1 MSTFNSTV
9 RTRRKTRLAT
19 ALALALGV
27 VASQA
32 LAADAVPSLTTEA
45 VMAIDRDAAHSLDGF
60 DPASILI
67 RGSLS
72 GDADP
77 TLAQVL
83 QRLDH
88 AQPRQTTGNIFTVTS
103 CADSGTG
110 SLREAFNAAQSGDT
124 IDISHL
130 TCGAIKLTSSV
141 VTTVDNLTIVGDPER
156 KYGIDGQ
163 NMTRPI
169 VHFGSGAL
177 TLDGVAVMNGRF
189 TSATEPSLGGCVY
202 SWGDVH
208 LANQTRVKYCSAVNT
223 NPTPGSGTNTHAAG
237 GAVYAFRSVTISD
250 AIVSGG
256 EATSTHGQALGGNIF
271 SYSVDS
277 LNGLIVNG
285 TANGLTSSYG
295 GGICV
300 RQIFVGRRTTISNNK
315 AVGNNA
321 RGGGVWIRDGNGS
334 TSRVV
339 DSTISSNIAN
349 AAAALAFG
357 RFSRAGDGLLIKNST
372 IANNESIASNSQ
384 YGGAIYA
391 GTDTVTI
398 QNTTI
403 SGNIESN
410 ASNKKYGAGLRIK
423 PGVTA
428 TLSST
433 VVGGNMLKRTDSS
446 TAPDDLTAA
455 DFSGSETVNGTIV
468 GGHNFI
474 SARLNT
480 HVPADT
486 LGLGA
491 GFIPL
496 DPMLEPLADNG
507 GYTRTMLP
515 KPDSPLID
523 AGNDNGLTNDQ
534 RGSGFPR
541 IVGTAADIGA
551 VEANDI
557 IFANGFD

>member
-156 KYGIDGQ
+156 KYGINGQ
-163 NMTRPI
+163 NSVRPI
-169 VHFGSGAL
+169 VHTGTGTL
-177 TLDGVAVMNGRF
+177 TLDGVVVMNGRF
-189 TSATEPSLGGCVY
+189 SSATEPSLGGCVY
-202 SWGDVH
+202 SMGNAH
-208 LANQTRVKYCSAVNT
+208 LVNQTRVKYCSAINT
-223 NPTPGSGTNTHAAG
+223 NPANVVEAAAKGGGVFAKDTLVMTDSLVAMGTVQSNWG
-237 GAVYAFRSVTISD
+237 KSF
-250 AIVSGG
+250 
-256 EATSTHGQALGGNIF
+256 GGNIYADKVIIATGTI
-271 SYSVDS
+271 S
-277 LNGLIVNG
+277 GG
-285 TANGLTSSYG
+285 TAIGGIINRG
-295 GGICV
+295 GGIYAKSGFMGQYV
-300 RQIFVGRRTTISNNK
+300 SID
-315 AVGNNA
+315 GNEA
-321 RGGGVWIRDGNGS
+321 TGGIIAKGGGLWVGSGEDIQLKYSTVYDNTSSGAAGLAIGGYANDG
-334 TSRVV
+334 
-339 DSTISSNIAN
+339 DSLTIQS
-349 AAAALAFG
+349 
-357 RFSRAGDGLLIKNST
+357 ST
-372 IANNESIASNSQ
+372 IANNKSIVSGNQ

-398 QNTTI
+398 NNTTI

-507 GYTRTMLP
+507 GYTKTMLP
-515 KPDSPLID
+515 KPGSPLIN
-523 AGNDNGLTNDQ
+523 AGYDNGLTKDQ
-534 RGSGFPR
+534 RGSEFPR
-541 IVGTAADIGA
+541 VTGLAADIGA
-551 VEANDI
+551 VETDI